1 MHVDAPVSDLVM
13 DEPLLEDGG
22 LLKAG
27 KPEDCASIDAVERFE
42 GSAVPVADVIQL
54 PSHHLVEAMMT
65 TMTMTTTMTMITVM
79 TMIKKMT
86 TSSE

>member
-1 MHVDAPVSDLVM
+1 MHVDAPVADLVM

-22 LLKAG
+22 LLKTG
-27 KPEDCASIDAVERFE
+27 KPEDCASIDTVERFE

-65 TMTMTTTMTMITVM
+65 MMTMMTIIIVM

>member
-1 MHVDAPVSDLVM
+1 MHVDAPVADLVV

-22 LLKAG
+22 LLEAG
-27 KPEDCASIDAVERFE
+27 KPEDRAPVDAVERLE
-42 GSAVPVADVIQL
+42 GSTVTVPNVIQL

-65 TMTMTTTMTMITVM
+65 MMTMM
-79 TMIKKMT
+79 KKMR

>member
-1 MHVDAPVSDLVM
+1 MHVDAPVADLVM

-22 LLKAG
+22 LLKTG

-65 TMTMTTTMTMITVM
+65 MMTIILVM